1 MRSSDWSSD
10 VCSSDLAD
18 VRDPHYRAA
27 VLAAYGRT
35 VAGRRPSASFVQRR
49 IAGGGMR
56 TFHRLL
62 IPLVTPGGVPEIL
75 SVPLPQVHETARYLL
90 PDRLRISPD
99 QGGRE
104 ALRAPGKSVMRQSQ
118 EPAVTDDPEGQDRSP
133 GLRK

>member
-35 VAGRRPSASFVQRR
+35 VAGRRPSAPFVQRR

-62 IPLVTPGGVPEIL
+62 IPLVTPGGVPERL
-75 SVPLPQVHETARYLL
+75 SETLPLVTDTETDLL
-90 PDRLRISPD
+90 PELSRITDRNRLVKGEGVS
-99 QGGRE
+99 GGVE
-104 ALRAPGKSVMRQSQ
+104 LGGSGAIK
-118 EPAVTDDPEGQDRSP
+118 
-133 GLRK
+133 KK